1 MINENYIYVLM
12 LAFALSIIIV
22 MASVIIPIRLFN
34 WKRWKGLILGLV
46 LQPIVCAILIVC
58 VFMGIVGYTE
68 SKVDRQR
75 ESAMVAVC
83 TVQTDSAKT
92 DTLTW
97 YIKADDECFQ
107 VDKKDIRAFDVIRLD
122 QASVGVEDR
131 IVVKFNVKKK
141 QVVATD
147 FGKPIKVEKV
157 DWDQVRD
164 YLNKK

>member
-1 MINENYIYVLM
+1 MINEKYIYVLM
-12 LAFALSIIIV
+12 LAIALSIIIV
-22 MASVIIPIRLFN
+22 MASIIIPIRLFN

-46 LQPIVCAILIVC
+46 LQPIVCAILIIC
-58 VFMGIVGYTE
+58 VFMGIVGYIE
-68 SKVDRQR
+68 SKADRQR

-107 VDKKDIRAFDVIRLD
+107 VDKKDIKAFDVIRLD

-157 DWDQVRD
+157 DWEQVKA
-164 YLNKK
+164 YFGK

>member
-1 MINENYIYVLM
+1 M

-46 LQPIVCAILIVC
+46 LQPIVCAILIFC
-58 VFMGIVGYTE
+58 VFMGIVGYTK
-68 SKVDRQR
+68 SKADRQR

-107 VDKKDIRAFDVIRLD
+107 AFDVIRLD

>member
-1 MINENYIYVLM
+1 
-12 LAFALSIIIV
+12 
-22 MASVIIPIRLFN
+22 
-34 WKRWKGLILGLV
+34 
-46 LQPIVCAILIVC
+46 
-58 VFMGIVGYTE
+58 MGIVGYHE
-68 SKVDRQR
+68 SKTNRQR

-83 TVQTDSAKT
+83 TLRADSAKT
-92 DTLTW
+92 DTLRW
-97 YIKADDECFQ
+97 YIKADEECFH
-107 VDKKDIRAFDVIRLD
+107 VDKKDIKAFDVIRLD

-157 DWDQVRD
+157 DWEQVRD

>member
-34 WKRWKGLILGLV
+34 WKRWKGLVLGIV
-46 LQPIVCAILIVC
+46 LQPIICAILISL
-58 VFMGIVGYTE
+58 VFMGIIGYQE
-68 SKVDRQR
+68 YIANRQR
-75 ESAMVAVC
+75 EAAMVAVC
-83 TVQTDSAKT
+83 TVKADSTKT

-97 YIKADDECFQ
+97 YIKADDECFL
-107 VDKKDIRAFDVIRLD
+107 VDNKEFKAFDVIRLD
-122 QASVGVEDR
+122 HSSVGVEDR

-141 QVVATD
+141 QAVATD

-157 DWDQVRD
+157 DWEQVRD

>member
-1 MINENYIYVLM
+1 
-12 LAFALSIIIV
+12 
-22 MASVIIPIRLFN
+22 
-34 WKRWKGLILGLV
+34 
-46 LQPIVCAILIVC
+46 
-58 VFMGIVGYTE
+58 MGIVGYTE
-68 SKVDRQR
+68 SKANRQR

-83 TVQTDSAKT
+83 TLRADSAKT
-92 DTLTW
+92 DTLRW

-107 VDKKDIRAFDVIRLD
+107 VYKKDIKAFDVIRLD

>member
-1 MINENYIYVLM
+1 
-12 LAFALSIIIV
+12 

-46 LQPIVCAILIVC
+46 LQPIVCAILIFC
-58 VFMGIVGYTE
+58 VFMGIVGYT
-68 SKVDRQR
+68 KAKADRQR

-83 TVQTDSAKT
+83 TVKADSTKT

-97 YIKADDECFQ
+97 YIKADDECFL
-107 VDKKDIRAFDVIRLD
+107 VDDKEFKAFDVIRLGHS
-122 QASVGVEDR
+122 SVGVEDR
-131 IVVKFNVKKK
+131 IVVRFNVKKK
-141 QVVATD
+141 QAVATD

-157 DWDQVRD
+157 DWEQVRD

>member
-46 LQPIVCAILIVC
+46 LQPIVCAILIFC

-75 ESAMVAVC
+75 AISA
-83 TVQTDSAKT
+83 S
-92 DTLTW
+92 
-97 YIKADDECFQ
+97 E
-107 VDKKDIRAFDVIRLD
+107 
-122 QASVGVEDR
+122 
-131 IVVKFNVKKK
+131 
-141 QVVATD
+141 
-147 FGKPIKVEKV
+147 
-157 DWDQVRD
+157 
-164 YLNKK
+164 

>member
-22 MASVIIPIRLFN
+22 MASV
-34 WKRWKGLILGLV
+34 
-46 LQPIVCAILIVC
+46 C
-58 VFMGIVGYTE
+58 VFMGIVGYHE
-68 SKVDRQR
+68 SKTNRQR

-83 TVQTDSAKT
+83 TLRADSAKT
-92 DTLTW
+92 DTLRW
-97 YIKADDECFQ
+97 YIKADEECFH
-107 VDKKDIRAFDVIRLD
+107 VDKKDIKAFDVIRLD
-122 QASVGVEDR
+122 QASLGVEDR

-157 DWDQVRD
+157 DWEQVRD

>member
-1 MINENYIYVLM
+1 MINENYIYVGM
-12 LAFALSIIIV
+12 LAIALSIIIV
-22 MASVIIPIRLFN
+22 MASIIIPIRLFN

-46 LQPIVCAILIVC
+46 LQPIVCAILIFC
-58 VFMGIVGYTE
+58 VFMGFVGYHE
-68 SKVDRQR
+68 SKTNRQR

-83 TVQTDSAKT
+83 TLRADSAKT
-92 DTLTW
+92 DTL
-97 YIKADDECFQ
+97 IK
-107 VDKKDIRAFDVIRLD
+107 AFDVIRLD

-157 DWDQVRD
+157 DWEQVRD

>member
-1 MINENYIYVLM
+1 
-12 LAFALSIIIV
+12 

-46 LQPIVCAILIVC
+46 LQPIVCAILISC

-68 SKVDRQR
+68 SMANRQR

-83 TVQTDSAKT
+83 TLRADSAKT
-92 DTLTW
+92 DTLRW

-107 VDKKDIRAFDVIRLD
+107 VYKKDIKAF
-122 QASVGVEDR
+122 SVGVEDR

>member
-1 MINENYIYVLM
+1 MIIENYIYILI
-12 LAFALSIIIV
+12 LAIALSIIIV

-83 TVQTDSAKT
+83 TLRTDSAKT

-147 FGKPIKVEKV
+147 FGNPIKVGKV
-157 DWDQVRD
+157 DWEQVRD

>member
-22 MASVIIPIRLFN
+22 SVIIPIRLFN

-46 LQPIVCAILIVC
+46 LQPIVCAILISC
-58 VFMGIVGYTE
+58 VFMGIVGYTK
-68 SKVDRQR
+68 SKADRQR

-92 DTLTW
+92 DTLRW

-107 VDKKDIRAFDVIRLD
+107 VYKKDIKAFDVIRLD

>member
-1 MINENYIYVLM
+1 M

-46 LQPIVCAILIVC
+46 LQPIVCAILIFC
-58 VFMGIVGYTE
+58 VFMGIVGYHE
-68 SKVDRQR
+68 SKTNRQR

-83 TVQTDSAKT
+83 TLRADSAKT

-107 VDKKDIRAFDVIRLD
+107 VYKKDIKAFDVIRLD

-141 QVVATD
+141 QAVATD

-157 DWDQVRD
+157 DWEQVQD
-164 YLNKK
+164 YLNTK

>member
-12 LAFALSIIIV
+12 LAIALSIIIV

-46 LQPIVCAILIVC
+46 LQPIVCAILIFC
-58 VFMGIVGYTE
+58 VFMGIFGYTKF
-68 SKVDRQR
+68 KVDRQR

-107 VDKKDIRAFDVIRLD
+107 VYKKDIRAFDVIRLD

>member
-46 LQPIVCAILIVC
+46 LQPIVCAILISC

-68 SKVDRQR
+68 SKANRQR

-83 TVQTDSAKT
+83 TLRAGSSKT
-92 DTLTW
+92 YTLRW
-97 YIKADDECFQ
+97 YMNADD
-107 VDKKDIRAFDVIRLD
+107 
-122 QASVGVEDR
+122 
-131 IVVKFNVKKK
+131 
-141 QVVATD
+141 
-147 FGKPIKVEKV
+147 
-157 DWDQVRD
+157 
-164 YLNKK
+164 

>member
-1 MINENYIYVLM
+1 MINENFIYLLI
-12 LAFALSIIIV
+12 LAFALSIIII
-22 MASVIIPIRLFN
+22 MASIIIPIRLFN

-46 LQPIVCAILIVC
+46 LQPIVCAILIFC
-58 VFMGIVGYTE
+58 VFMGIVGYTK
-68 SKVDRQR
+68 SKADRQR

-107 VDKKDIRAFDVIRLD
+107 VYKKDIKAFDVIRLD

>member
-1 MINENYIYVLM
+1 MINENYIYVGM
-12 LAFALSIIIV
+12 LAIALSIIIV
-22 MASVIIPIRLFN
+22 MASIIIPIRFYN
-34 WKRWKGLILGLV
+34 WKRWKGLFLGLV
-46 LQPIVCAILIVC
+46 LQPIVCAILIFI
-58 VFMGIVGYTE
+58 VFFGFVGYYEYKT
-68 SKVDRQR
+68 DRQR

-83 TVQTDSAKT
+83 TVQADSAKT
-92 DTLTW
+92 DTLRW

-107 VDKKDIRAFDVIRLD
+107 VEKKDITAFDVIRLD
-122 QASVGVEDR
+122 HSSIGVEDR

>member
-1 MINENYIYVLM
+1 MINENYIYILI

-22 MASVIIPIRLFN
+22 MASIIIPIRLFN
-34 WKRWKGLILGLV
+34 WKRWKGLFLGLV
-46 LQPIVCAILIVC
+46 LQPIVCAILIFC
-58 VFMGIVGYTE
+58 VFMGIVGYHE
-68 SKVDRQR
+68 SKTNRQR

-83 TVQTDSAKT
+83 TLRTDSAKT

-157 DWDQVRD
+157 DWEQVKA
-164 YLNKK
+164 YFGK

>member
-1 MINENYIYVLM
+1 
-12 LAFALSIIIV
+12 
-22 MASVIIPIRLFN
+22 
-34 WKRWKGLILGLV
+34 
-46 LQPIVCAILIVC
+46 
-58 VFMGIVGYTE
+58 MGIVGYTE

-83 TVQTDSAKT
+83 TLRTDSAKT

>member
-46 LQPIVCAILIVC
+46 LQPIVCAILISC
-58 VFMGIVGYTE
+58 VFMGIVGYTK
-68 SKVDRQR
+68 SKADRQR

-83 TVQTDSAKT
+83 TVKADSTKT

-97 YIKADDECFQ
+97 YIKADDECFL
-107 VDKKDIRAFDVIRLD
+107 VDDKEFKAFDVIRLGHS
-122 QASVGVEDR
+122 SVGVEDR

-141 QVVATD
+141 QAVATD

-157 DWDQVRD
+157 DWEQVRD

>member
-1 MINENYIYVLM
+1 MINENYIYILI

-22 MASVIIPIRLFN
+22 MASIIIPIRLFN
-34 WKRWKGLILGLV
+34 WKRWKGLFLGLV
-46 LQPIVCAILIVC
+46 LQPIVCAILIFC
-58 VFMGIVGYTE
+58 VFMGFVGYHE
-68 SKVDRQR
+68 SKTNRQR

-83 TVQTDSAKT
+83 TLRTDSAKT

-147 FGKPIKVEKV
+147 FGKPIKFEKV

>member
-46 LQPIVCAILIVC
+46 LQPIVCAILIFC
-58 VFMGIVGYTE
+58 VFMGIVGYHE
-68 SKVDRQR
+68 SKTNRQR

-83 TVQTDSAKT
+83 TLRADSAKT

-97 YIKADDECFQ
+97 YIKADDECFL
-107 VDKKDIRAFDVIRLD
+107 VDDKEFKAFDVIRLGHS
-122 QASVGVEDR
+122 SVGVEDR

-141 QVVATD
+141 QAVATD

-157 DWDQVRD
+157 DWEQVRD